1 MAALGDPTRAAI
13 VVRLGD
19 GTTTVSD
26 LSAPFSMSLRGV
38 LNHIQVLESAGV
50 VRTDKIGRQRRCQLQ
65 PAALDDLSAW
75 LTDLR
80 ARWERRIDRIE
91 AYLQEEQ

>member
-13 VVRLGD
+13 VARLGE
-19 GTTTVSD
+19 GATTVSE

-38 LNHIQVLESAGV
+38 LNHIHVLESAGV

-65 PAALDDLSAW
+65 PAALDELSAW

-80 ARWERRIDRIE
+80 SRWERRIDRIE
-91 AYLQEEQ
+91 SYLQEER